1 MSLVSA
7 DTMEDAERRRGKL
20 SCRGWTTSKSAR
32 FTAPLKVSFEIT
44 KYPSFNES
52 GFKHFLQSEQ
62 EDNERN
68 KVDSLMNTFFDYIKD
83 TPLLSNW

>member
-1 MSLVSA
+1 MRQSN
-7 DTMEDAERRRGKL
+7 L
-20 SCRGWTTSKSAR
+20 SCRGWTTSKSAH

-52 GFKHFLQSEQ
+52 GFKRFLQSEQ
-62 EDNERN
+62 EENERN
-68 KVDSLMNTFFDYIKD
+68 KVDSLMDTFFDYIIKD